1 LNFGGWQGL
10 SLASGNALN
19 VKEGSGHDLHIHLSP
34 GTIPCRK
41 DLTWVAPMAMA
52 LMFMIRGISP
62 PMHMA
67 ISGEIIAPQGYIK
80 PFVFHRG

>member
-1 LNFGGWQGL
+1 
-10 SLASGNALN
+10 
-19 VKEGSGHDLHIHLSP
+19 
-34 GTIPCRK
+34 
-41 DLTWVAPMAMA
+41 
-52 LMFMIRGISP
+52 MIRGISP